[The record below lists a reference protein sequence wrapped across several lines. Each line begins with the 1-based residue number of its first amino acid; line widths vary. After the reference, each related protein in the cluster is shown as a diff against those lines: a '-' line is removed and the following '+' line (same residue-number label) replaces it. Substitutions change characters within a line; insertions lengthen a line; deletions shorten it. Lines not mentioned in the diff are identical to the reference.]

1 MKKDHCVCYLVASLL
16 AFAGSVNVHA
26 QEALAGADEY
36 ASGPNL
42 DRDLLPTPVREP
54 RRDADKPSDAT
65 APTTAE
71 VEDDRRVH
79 LVAGIDFTNAYYS
92 RGLRQEDRGVL
103 WQPFATIGIDVI
115 RTDDYT
121 LTPYIG
127 TWHSF
132 HDRATGSGTD
142 DGTLDKWYEADFYFG
157 VNATKGAWTFGAQY
171 GWFASPN
178 DAFTTVEELQLSVSF
193 DDTEHLGAWSMQ
205 PNITLIIE
213 TGDGT
218 SDGFEKGGYLQ
229 LGVTPGFD
237 LGSRADGEAL
247 VRIDVPVTVGLS
259 AWDYYQTADD
269 EDELF
274 GFASIG
280 VKASYALPVDDKFGA
295 WTLYASAT
303 GALLGD
309 MAADVN
315 DDEDTVGILSAG
327 LSVEY

>member
-1 MKKDHCVCYLVASLL
+1 MSIKNVKGRSLI
-16 AFAGSVNVHA
+16 AFALCAAGLNAVAVAQVAIDPEGS
-26 QEALAGADEY
+26 Y
-36 ASGPNL
+36 ASGPNM

-54 RRDADKPSDAT
+54 KGDQPSTPAADEA
-65 APTTAE
+65 AAA
-71 VEDDRRVH
+71 DDQRVR

-92 RGLRQEDRGVL
+92 RGLRQEDRGIL
-103 WQPFATIGIDVI
+103 WQPFATVGIDVI

-121 LTPYIG
+121 LTPYVG
-127 TWHSF
+127 TWNSF
-132 HDRATGSGTD
+132 HDRATGSGTT

-157 VNATKGAWTFGAQY
+157 INAVRGAWTFGAQY

-193 DDTEHLGAWSMQ
+193 DDSEHLGDWSLQ

-237 LGSRADGEAL
+237 LGEREGGDAL
-247 VRIDVPVTVGLS
+247 LRVDVPVTVGLS

-269 EDELF
+269 EDDLF
-274 GFASIG
+274 GFASVG
-280 VKASYALPVDDKFGA
+280 VKVTYELPVDDKFGS
-295 WTLYASAT
+295 WSVYASAT

-309 MAADVN
+309 MAAEVN

-327 LSVEY
+327 VGVEF

>member
-1 MKKDHCVCYLVASLL
+1 MSKKNVKRCSVI
-16 AFAGSVNVHA
+16 AFALCAGGIAVPTHA
-26 QEALAGADEY
+26 QVEIDPEGSY
-36 ASGPNL
+36 ASGPNM

-54 RRDADKPSDAT
+54 KADRDNTSSAEQ
-65 APTTAE
+65 PT
-71 VEDDRRVH
+71 EDDESRVS
-79 LVAGIDFTNAYYS
+79 LIAGIDFTNAYYS
-92 RGLRQEDRGVL
+92 RGLRQEDRGLL
-103 WQPFATIGIDVI
+103 WQPFATVGIDVI

-193 DDTEHLGAWSMQ
+193 DDTDHLGAWSMQ

-237 LGSRADGEAL
+237 LGTRADGEAL
-247 VRIDVPVTVGLS
+247 VRIDLPVTVGLS

-280 VKASYALPVDDKFGA
+280 VKFTYELPIDDKFGA
-295 WTLYASAT
+295 WSVYASVT

-327 LSVEY
+327 VGVEF